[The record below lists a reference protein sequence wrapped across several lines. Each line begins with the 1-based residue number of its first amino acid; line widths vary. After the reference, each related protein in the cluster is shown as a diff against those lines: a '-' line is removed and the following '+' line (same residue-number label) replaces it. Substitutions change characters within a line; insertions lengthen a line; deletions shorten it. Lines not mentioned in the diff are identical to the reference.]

1 MLKSNMFKT
10 LAVALL
16 LAVPFTACDEDD
28 DNPITTDPE
37 VAAPTNLQAASGNNA
52 VFLSWDASV
61 DENEDNFGSYEIT
74 ILNKAN
80 NETLA
85 PRTAA
90 MGINDIRIDG
100 LTNGVRYQF
109 TVRSVTDL
117 GNVST
122 DFATI
127 EWSPA
132 ARQTTDNNGL
142 PIKVYATTSTQFN
155 SAVDLFNVDG
165 DAEVIPQAGQEFQ
178 DRGDMYVFAQT
189 NTAPIFI
196 KSPAE
201 ADNQGLI
208 TQFSNQTPVDV
219 DNLDDQL
226 ALEAPADDS
235 YTLDELEIPSG
246 TVETGHVYWGRLVRG
261 NDHFYFRL
269 LIKKGS
275 NGMLVQGGGAD
286 RFIEMVAS
294 FQNAPNNPFA
304 K

>member
-1 MLKSNMFKT
+1 MTKSKVFKT

-16 LAVPFTACDEDD
+16 LVVPFTACDEDD
-28 DNPITTDPE
+28 DNPVTTDPE
-37 VAAPTNLQAASGNNA
+37 VAAPTNLQAASGHNA
-52 VFLSWDASV
+52 VFLSWNPSI
-61 DENEDNFGSYEIT
+61 DEEADNFGSYEIT
-74 ILNKAN
+74 ILNRAN

-90 MGINDIRIDG
+90 KGINDIRIDG
-100 LTNGVRYQF
+100 LTNGVRYLF

-122 DFATI
+122 DFASI

-132 ARQTTDNNGL
+132 TRQTTDKDGL
-142 PIKVYATTSTQFN
+142 PIKVYATTSLQFN
-155 SAVDLFNVDG
+155 SAVDLYNVDG

-178 DRGDMYVFAQT
+178 DRGDMYLFAET
-189 NTAPIFI
+189 NSAPLFI
-196 KSPAE
+196 TSPAE

-208 TQFSNQTPVDV
+208 TQFSSQTPVATD
-219 DNLDDQL
+219 DLDDQL
-226 ALEAPADDS
+226 ALEPPADDS
-235 YTLDELEIPSG
+235 YTVKEIQLPDGAVQSG
-246 TVETGHVYWGRLVRG
+246 RVYWGRLVRG

-269 LIKKGS
+269 LVKKGS
-275 NGMLVQGGGAD
+275 NGMLVQGGGAN

>member
-1 MLKSNMFKT
+1 MMKSKMFKT

-61 DENEDNFGSYEIT
+61 DEDEDNFGSYEIN
-74 ILNKAN
+74 ILNKAT

-90 MGINDIRIDG
+90 KGINDIRIDG

-122 DFATI
+122 VSATI

-142 PIKVYATTSTQFN
+142 PIKIYATTSTQFD
-155 SAVDLFNVDG
+155 SALDLYNVDG

-178 DRGDMYVFAQT
+178 DRGDLYLEATT
-189 NTAPIFI
+189 NTAPMFI

-208 TQFSNQTPVDV
+208 TQFSNQTPVSV
-219 DNLDDQL
+219 NNLDDQL
-226 ALEAPADDS
+226 AFDPPADNS
-235 YTLDELEIPSG
+235 FTVTAIQIPDG
-246 TVETGHVYWGRLVRG
+246 AVQTGRVYWGRLARG
-261 NDHFYFRL
+261 NDYFYFRL
-269 LIKKGS
+269 LVKQGS

-286 RFIEMVAS
+286 RYIEMVAS

>member
-1 MLKSNMFKT
+1 MMKSKVFKT

-28 DNPITTDPE
+28 DNPVTTDPE

-52 VFLSWDASV
+52 IFLSWDASI
-61 DENEDNFGSYEIT
+61 DEQADNFGSYEIT

-90 MGINDIRIDG
+90 KGINDIRIDG

-132 ARQTTDNNGL
+132 ARQTTDKDGL
-142 PIKVYATTSTQFN
+142 PIKVYATTSLQFN
-155 SAVDLFNVDG
+155 SAVDLYNVDG

-178 DRGDMYVFAQT
+178 DRGDMYLFAET
-189 NTAPIFI
+189 NAAPLFLT
-196 KSPAE
+196 SPAE

-208 TQFSNQTPVDV
+208 TQFSNQTPAAVD
-219 DNLDDQL
+219 DLDDQL
-226 ALEAPADDS
+226 ALDPPVDDS
-235 YTLDELEIPSG
+235 YTVDKIQIPDG
-246 TVETGHVYWGRLVRG
+246 AVQTGRVYWGRLVRG

-269 LIKKGS
+269 LVKKGS